1 MGFTKNI
8 LIAVSASAL
17 FASVAMAQQSD
28 VEVDVKG
35 IGMKRDDALQDA
47 MRNAVGQAMGVALT
61 SETKV
66 ENFVVIED
74 AIETRTEGYITTYN
88 VTKEAPFPDRFEI
101 SIHAKVNLSPLK
113 ADIKALAQSVGG
125 IRFLVA
131 YDPRNVPADE
141 IANYDLAVERINGYL
156 ASKKYRYI
164 EKKRFDQLKKESA
177 NIARESGSTEE
188 SYVQHLG
195 ITADAQFIIFISNI
209 SVATKSEAFDTRTS
223 KKVNIEAKAYDN
235 CTAEGLGTV
244 VLASDWKSSQD
255 MNSAVSDAVKKGF
268 DSLLYTFT
276 SYIGDWANNG
286 TPFEL
291 RFYSSGSYRDMRDLR
306 TKMKDDKSFAG
317 QLEVV
322 SLDNYTKI
330 NCNFKK
336 KPDELADRVL
346 DIADEIPAFKEK
358 RMDVKFIYGRQ
369 VSFAPHNVTPPDLP
383 VAQQQE
389 QQQTTPATTEP
400 KKETAPAKT
409 TTTVPARSGASK
421 KTTTPQ
427 KKTVTKST
435 NPK

>member
-1 MGFTKNI
+1 MGFTKKI
-8 LIAVSASAL
+8 FVAAA
-17 FASVAMAQQSD
+17 ASVLFVTVAFAQQND

-35 IGMKRDDALQDA
+35 IGVKRDDALQDA
-47 MRNAVGQAMGVALT
+47 MRNAVGQAMGVSLS

-66 ENFVVIED
+66 ENFVVIQD
-74 AIETRTEGYITTYN
+74 AIETHTEGYITTYN
-88 VTKEAPFPDRFEI
+88 VTKEAPFSDRFEI
-101 SIHAKVNLSPLK
+101 SIHAKVNLSPLR

-125 IRFLVA
+125 IRFLVM
-131 YDPRNVPADE
+131 YDPRNIPADE

-164 EKKRFDQLKKESA
+164 EKKRFDQLKKESL
-177 NIARESGSTEE
+177 NIAHESNSTDE

-195 ITADAQFIIFISNI
+195 ITADAQFIIQISNI

-235 CTAEGLGTV
+235 CTAEGLGTIV
-244 VLASDWKSSQD
+244 MASDWKSAQD

-291 RFYSSGSYRDMRDLR
+291 RFYSSGTYRDMRDLR

-389 QQQTTPATTEP
+389 QQQTTPAGTEP
-400 KKETAPAKT
+400 KKETTPAKT
-409 TTTVPARSGASK
+409 TTPASTKGSTTK
-421 KTTTPQ
+421 KTTTTP
-427 KKTVTKST
+427 KKTGAKSSTTK
-435 NPK
+435 